1 MPAEERS
8 TSTGIST
15 TDPFDWRKPTTPEDT
30 LSALDSLY
38 SPDDFT
44 GRAAF
49 YESATA
55 TSPLNIDLLVQSIQF
70 NLEEHMQLSHYVGDI
85 FGEICF
91 GKKPLH
97 MTVSCVLVDGPENYG
112 KQYLVDCYK
121 NRLRLSA
128 VARTG
133 NVPVLRCL
141 DSVYSGP
148 VTTMQLSESSSQE
161 DVIIVT
167 FTMLVLSLKVT
178 HNGSLV
184 AFDYL
189 HGTDSVSEV
198 VTDSVRTSKG
208 DDEVRLLTI

>member
-112 KQYLVDCYK
+112 KQYLVDC
-121 NRLRLSA
+121 
-128 VARTG
+128 
-133 NVPVLRCL
+133 
-141 DSVYSGP
+141 
-148 VTTMQLSESSSQE
+148 
-161 DVIIVT
+161 
-167 FTMLVLSLKVT
+167 
-178 HNGSLV
+178 
-184 AFDYL
+184 
-189 HGTDSVSEV
+189 
-198 VTDSVRTSKG
+198 
-208 DDEVRLLTI
+208 

>member
-1 MPAEERS
+1 MP
-8 TSTGIST
+8 TDLKTGS
-15 TDPFDWRKPTTPEDT
+15 DQFDWRRTTTPEDT

-49 YESATA
+49 YESPVAT
-55 TSPLNIDLLVQSIQF
+55 TPLSLDLFVQNVQF
-70 NLEEHMQLSHYVGDI
+70 NLEEHLQVSQYIGDI
-85 FGEICF
+85 FGVICF

-97 MTVSCVLVDGPENYG
+97 MTVSCILADGPENYG
-112 KQYLVDCYK
+112 KQYLIDCYK

-148 VTTMQLSESSSQE
+148 VVGMNLNESSDRE
-161 DVIIVT
+161 DVLIVT
-167 FTMLVLSLKVT
+167 FTMLVLSLNVVHLGNAVT
-178 HNGSLV
+178 
-184 AFDYL
+184 FDYL

-198 VTDSVRTSKG
+198 ATGGDETSKS
-208 DDEVRLLTI
+208 DDEVRLLAV